1 MPAFLQQVANYIKGN
16 FVDFTD
22 VCVVMPNRRAG
33 LYLKKYLAE
42 SIDKPVF
49 APDIFSVEDFFIK
62 ISGLQIID
70 PIGLLFEFYE
80 VHREVEK
87 KHVQPF
93 DEFIKW
99 ANVLLADFNEIDAH
113 LVDAKKLFTYLNEVK
128 AIEKWNPNGQ
138 QLTEAEREYLAF
150 YNSLFD
156 YYRVLKKN
164 LEQKNT
170 AYQGMVWRKLA
181 MQPDLLKGLPWE
193 KILFAGFNALTKSEE
208 VIIGN
213 LKQSGIAEILWDAD
227 EYYVFD
233 KQQEAGKFIRKYYE
247 QAESE
252 KFRWT
257 GTYFKDTKKDITI
270 TGVPKNVGQAR
281 FAASVIKDWKV
292 GAGEIT
298 ADVEKN
304 VLDNTALVL
313 ADENLLMP
321 VLNSLPDDL
330 GDFNVTM
337 GLPIRQTNLYQLL
350 AQVIRLYENAER
362 FGRLE
367 DDVVK
372 GFYYFDLLKLFQ
384 QPWFSYMIEATDLV
398 YEIKLSNRVFYTP
411 AHIFE
416 LLDKHPHPN
425 VGLFKKIF
433 REISPGPRAV
443 IDLLSELL
451 GTFRDKMIEIKN
463 TDDTAID
470 TELEHLFHFSKI
482 IKRLRSLIDTYNFI
496 KTAKT
501 LREIFN
507 AIAGIS
513 RIPFYGEPLKGLQ
526 VMGML
531 ETRNL
536 DFDKLIIL
544 SVNEGT
550 LPALGFG
557 NSTIPY
563 DIQNEFGLPTFQ
575 EKNAVFAYHFY
586 RLIQRAGE
594 VHLVYNTEA
603 NDIGGGE
610 KSRFIQQMLHEMPGY
625 NPKIKFT
632 EKIESLSAPEKAAVI
647 PIKVDK
653 TDEVFQKLITMA
665 QKGLSPTT
673 INRYRRCAL
682 QFYLQDIVRLDES
695 EEVEE
700 TLEARTI
707 GIIVHDALEKLYQ
720 LFEGREIFGHD
731 IIALEKKL
739 EDQLADSFLKH
750 YAQGE
755 IRFGKNR
762 LIFEVIRKFMDSFFR
777 YEKKFLKELEAEGSK
792 LAIRKLEEKI
802 EVSVKLPSC
811 GQSVKLK
818 GTIDRVDELNG
829 VPRIIDY
836 KTGVVEPRELSLA
849 EWEDF
854 WDGNKLDK
862 AFQVLMYAWLYQRFY
877 KVENPKFET
886 GVISMRKLSNGF
898 VKFGIKPEGTRTK
911 DTLIDGQVLQ
921 QFEQYLEQVLEEL
934 FDKGIPFEQTKDV
947 EVCERCNFNN
957 LCSRIT

>member
-1 MPAFLQQVANYIKGN
+1 MPAFLQQVANYIKG
-16 FVDFTD
+16 DFGDFSD

-42 SIDKPVF
+42 SIEKPVF
-49 APDIFSVEDFFIK
+49 APDIFSVEDFFVK
-62 ISGLQIID
+62 ISGLQVID
-70 PIGLLFEFYE
+70 PIGLLFDFYE

-128 AIEKWNPNGQ
+128 AIEKWNPDGRP
-138 QLTEAEREYLAF
+138 LTEAEREYLAF

-156 YYRVLKKN
+156 YYRVLRRN

-170 AYQGMVWRKLA
+170 AYQGMIWRILA
-181 MQPDLLKGLPWE
+181 EQPELLKGLPWK
-193 KILFAGFNALTKSEE
+193 KILFAGFNALTKSEGL
-208 VIIGN
+208 IIGN

-233 KQQEAGKFIRKYYE
+233 KQQEAGKYIRNHYE
-247 QAESE
+247 QAGGE
-252 KFRWT
+252 KFKWT
-257 GTYFKDTKKDITI
+257 GSYFKDTKKDITI

-281 FAASVIKDWKV
+281 LAASVIKKWKSR
-292 GAGEIT
+292 GGEVT
-298 ADVEKN
+298 ADAEKN
-304 VLDNTALVL
+304 SLDNTALVL

-321 VLNSLPDDL
+321 VLSSLPGDL

-337 GLPIRQTNLYQLL
+337 GFPIKQTNLYQLL
-350 AQVIRLYENAER
+350 AQVMRLYENAER

-384 QPWFSYMIEATDLV
+384 QPWFSYMVDVSGLV

-411 AHIFE
+411 AHIYQ
-416 LLDKHPHPN
+416 LLDKHPNTN
-425 VGLFKKIF
+425 VGLFKMIF
-433 REISPGPRAV
+433 REISPNPKAV
-443 IDLLSELL
+443 IDLLGDLL
-451 GTFRDKMIEIKN
+451 GTFRDRMIELKK
-463 TDDTAID
+463 TDDPAID

-482 IKRLRSLIDTYNFI
+482 IKRLRALIDTYNYV

-536 DFDKLIIL
+536 DFDKLMIL

-557 NSTIPY
+557 NSIIPF
-563 DIQNEFGLPTFQ
+563 DIQKEFGLPTFQ

-586 RLIQRAGE
+586 RLIQRASE

-625 NPKIKFT
+625 NPRVKFT
-632 EKIESLSAPEKAAVI
+632 EKIESLPAPEKASVI

-653 TDEVFQKLITMA
+653 TDKVFQKLITMA

-682 QFYLQDIVRLDES
+682 QFYLQDIVQLDES

-707 GIIVHDALEKLYQ
+707 GIIVHDALEKLY
-720 LFEGREIFGHD
+720 LPYEGRQIFRHD
-731 IIALEKKL
+731 IVVLEKKL

-762 LIFEVIRKFMDSFFR
+762 LIFEVIRKFMTSFFSF
-777 YEKKFLKELEAEGSK
+777 EKEFLKEMEAEGSK
-792 LAIRKLEEKI
+792 LEIRKLEERI
-802 EVSVKLPSC
+802 EVFVKLPT
-811 GQSVKLK
+811 GGLDVKLK

-849 EWEDF
+849 DWENF
-854 WDGNKLDK
+854 LDGNKLDK
-862 AFQVLMYAWLYQRFY
+862 AFQVLMYAWLYQKFY
-877 KVENPKFET
+877 KVDNPEFET
-886 GVISMRKLSNGF
+886 GVISLRKLSNGF
-898 VKFGIKPEGTRTK
+898 VKFGFKPEGSRTK
-911 DTLIDGQVLQ
+911 DTLVDGPVLQ

-934 FDKGIPFEQTKDV
+934 FDKEIPFEQTKDV
-947 EVCERCNFNN
+947 EVCERCNFGV
-957 LCSRIT
+957 LCSRV